1 MITRLIGRVVLAMI
15 ASGLLATG
23 ASAQTSG
30 TIAGAVRD
38 TTGAVLP
45 GVTVEA
51 ASPALIEKI
60 RTVVTDG
67 SGQYRIISL
76 PPGMYSV
83 TFSLTGFSNVRREGL
98 EVSIGV
104 TAQVNV
110 DMKVGAVAETITV
123 SGEAPVVDV
132 QSATQIRTVTAQT

>member
-45 GVTVEA
+45 GVTVEVS
-51 ASPALIEKI
+51 SPALIEKV

-67 SGQYRIISL
+67 EGQYKVISL
-76 PPGMYSV
+76 RPGVYEV
-83 TFSLTGFSNVRREGL
+83 AFSLTGFGSVKRQGVELTAAFTATINAELKPGSL
-98 EVSIGV
+98 EESI
-104 TAQVNV
+104 
-110 DMKVGAVAETITV
+110 TITGA
-123 SGEAPVVDV
+123 SPLVD
-132 QSATQIRTVTAQT
+132 